1 MQQGIEMKLIFQHLR
16 QTANVGDFSCSPF
29 DYFDWADAT
38 VKDMR
43 EVSAPYDACIFG
55 GGKIFGGLAEAEG
68 VNLDRS
74 PLHIAWGVGTRQT
87 FPISA
92 KYRRARKLCH
102 LVGSR
107 DWGDGRYDF
116 APCASCMS
124 PLFDAEMT
132 PEHDVVFYWHGSKT
146 EKQNIRIPDSMPKK
160 ANSVGSFEDSIR
172 FIASGKTVISNS
184 YHGVYWSLLLGRK
197 TICIP
202 FSNKF
207 SGYRLPPAY
216 ATPNNWLNNLDTG
229 IAQPELLDLCR
240 TATKAFKAKVDT
252 LLTGP
257 K

>member
-1 MQQGIEMKLIFQHLR
+1 MNLIFQHLR

-29 DYFDWADAT
+29 HYFDWGDAT

-43 EVSAPYDACIFG
+43 EVSAPYDACVFG
-55 GGKIFGGLAEAEG
+55 GGKIFGGLAEAKG
-68 VNLDRS
+68 VNKDRS

-92 KYRRARKLCH
+92 KYWRARRLCD

-107 DWGDGRYDF
+107 DWGDSRYDF

-124 PLFDAEMT
+124 PLFDADIT
-132 PEHDVVFYWHGSKT
+132 PEHDLVFYWHGGKT
-146 EKQNIRIPDSMPKK
+146 KRQNIRIPDDMPQK
-160 ANSVGSFEDSIR
+160 ANNVGSFEDSVR

-184 YHGVYWSLLLGRK
+184 YHGVYWSLLMGRK

-207 SGYRLPPAY
+207 NAYRLPPAY
-216 ATPNNWLNNLDTG
+216 ATPKNWLTKLDTG
-229 IAQPELLDLCR
+229 VAQPKMLDTCR
-240 TATKAFKAKVDT
+240 TATKAFKEKVFAVLAGAKR
-252 LLTGP
+252 
-257 K
+257 